1 MTTINTNVS
10 SLTALTNLN
19 NSNNALQTSLT
30 RLSTGLKINSGADD
44 PAGLVASNILGS
56 QIASINQ
63 SLTNSNRANDVLSTA
78 DAGLSQISGLL
89 DQIRSLVQAGL
100 NSGALSST
108 ELSADQNQIDQALSA
123 INEISANTT
132 FAGDQLID
140 GSKAYTT
147 QVSSAD
153 AAKLNSYQLN
163 SVAFSGTST
172 VPVTATVKTAA
183 TQGKLFYNFVNGGL
197 ASNTTVEVSGAS
209 GTNVLFLGQ
218 GSTISD
224 IKSAVNNVSNVT
236 GVTASATAAVYGTT
250 TFGTL
255 ASNNGLTFTDIRSEA
270 TDPSQAT
277 GNPQTL
283 KVAIAAAG
291 DTQTLSVSSASTAN
305 SLTLTITLGTNGT
318 GTVTS
323 TASDVKALIAAS
335 GVSSADVSV
344 TLEGTG
350 AGLVAAG
357 QAAQNV
363 TTGAVNGSLTFQSQ
377 DFGSSQFVGI
387 KVLQGTLATTAG
399 SLTGAASSRSTGS
412 DIVATINGQT
422 AVGSGLTASVTGSAL
437 DGSVTF
443 NTADNTAGTSATITV
458 TGGGSVFQIGQNANV
473 AGQINL
479 GLPAVNTAELGGTDG
494 KLFQLGSG
502 GGLSL
507 LDIGP
512 STPGSKL
519 VSIINEA
526 INQVSTLSGRIGA
539 LQSNVIDTNIAT
551 LNSALENVS
560 QADSDISDTNFA
572 QETSNLSRAQILEQ
586 SGISVLSIANQ
597 TPQAVLKLLANA

>member
-1 MTTINTNVS
+1 MTRINTNVS

-19 NSNNALQTSLT
+19 NSQNALQTSLT

-44 PAGLVASNILGS
+44 PAGLVAGNILGS

-63 SLTNSNRANDVLSTA
+63 SLSNSNRANDVLSTA
-78 DAGLSQISGLL
+78 DAGLGQISGLL
-89 DQIRSLVQAGL
+89 DQIRSLVQSGL
-100 NSGALSST
+100 NSGALSTT
-108 ELSADQNQIDQALSA
+108 ELAANQNQIDQALSA
-123 INEISANTT
+123 INKISANTT

-153 AAKLNSYQLN
+153 SAKLNSYQLN
-163 SVAFSGTST
+163 SVAFSGTPT

-197 ASNTTVEVSGAS
+197 ASNTTIEISGAS

-218 GSTISD
+218 GSSVSD
-224 IKSAVNNVSNVT
+224 LKAAVNNVSNVT
-236 GVTASATAAVYGTT
+236 GVVASATAAVYGTT
-250 TFGTL
+250 TFGTV
-255 ASNNGLTFTDIRSEA
+255 ASNNGLKFTDIRNA
-270 TDPSQAT
+270 TTNPDQGT
-277 GNPQTL
+277 GQTQTL
-283 KVAIAAAG
+283 KVAIAASAAS
-291 DTQTLSVSSASTAN
+291 QTLSVSSASTAN
-305 SLTLTITLGTNGT
+305 SLTLTITLGTDGSGN
-318 GTVTS
+318 VTS
-323 TASDVKALIAAS
+323 SASDVKALIAANAN
-335 GVSSADVSV
+335 SSADVSV

-350 AGLVAAG
+350 AGLVVAN

-363 TTGAVNGSLTFQSQ
+363 TTGAANGSLTFQSQ

-387 KVLQGTLATTAG
+387 NVLQGTLATTAG
-399 SLTGAASSRSTGS
+399 SLLGTASSRSTGS
-412 DIVATINGQT
+412 DIIATINGQT
-422 AVGSGLTASVTGSAL
+422 AVGNGLSASVTGSAL
-437 DGSVTF
+437 DASVTF
-443 NTADNTAGTSATITV
+443 NTADNVVGTSATITV
-458 TGGGSVFQIGQNANV
+458 TGGGSIFQIGQNANV

-507 LDIGP
+507 HDLGP
-512 STPGSKL
+512 TTPGSKL
-519 VSIINEA
+519 VAIINEA

-539 LQSNVIDTNIAT
+539 LQSNVINTNIAT
-551 LNSALENVS
+551 LNSALQNVS
-560 QADSDISDTNFA
+560 QAKSDITDTNFA
-572 QETSNLSRAQILEQ
+572 QETSNLARAQILAQ

-597 TPQAVLKLLANA
+597 TPQQVLKLLANA

>member
-1 MTTINTNVS
+1 MTRINTNVS
-10 SLTALTNLN
+10 SLVALN
-19 NSNNALQTSLT
+19 NLTGSQNSLQTSLT
-30 RLSTGLKINSGADD
+30 RLSTGLKINSGSDD

-63 SLTNSNRANDVLSTA
+63 SITNSNRANDVLSTA
-78 DAGLSQISGLL
+78 DAGLGQISGLL
-89 DQIRSLVQAGL
+89 DQVRSLVQSGL

-108 ELSADQNQIDQALSA
+108 ELNADQNQIDQALSA

-147 QVSSAD
+147 QVSAAD
-153 AAKLNSYQLN
+153 TAKLNSYQLN

-183 TQGKLFYNFVNGGL
+183 TQGQLFYNFVNGGL
-197 ASNTTVEVSGAS
+197 ASNTTIEVSGAS
-209 GTNVLFLGQ
+209 GTNVVFLGQ
-218 GSTISD
+218 GSSLSD
-224 IKSAVNNVSNVT
+224 LKSAVNNVSNVT
-236 GVTASATAAVYGTT
+236 GVTATRTAAVYGTT
-250 TFGTL
+250 TFGT
-255 ASNNGLTFTDIRSEA
+255 AGSNNGLTFTDIRSTA

-277 GNPQTL
+277 GNAQTL

-323 TASDVKALIAAS
+323 TASDVKALIASS
-335 GVSSADVSV
+335 GISSADVSV
-344 TLEGTG
+344 TLEGNGT
-350 AGLVAAG
+350 GLVVDN

-363 TTGAVNGSLTFQSQ
+363 TTGAKNGSLTFQSQ

-387 KVLQGTLATTAG
+387 NVLQGTLATTAG
-399 SLTGAASSRSTGS
+399 SLTGAASSRSSGS

-437 DGSVTF
+437 DAAVTF
-443 NTADNTAGTSATITV
+443 NTADNTVGTSATITV

-507 LDIGP
+507 LDLGP
-512 STPGSKL
+512 TTPGSKL

-526 INQVSTLSGRIGA
+526 INQVSTLSGNIGA

-560 QADSDISDTNFA
+560 QANSDISDTNFA
-572 QETSNLSRAQILEQ
+572 QETSNLARDQILEQ

-597 TPQAVLKLLANA
+597 TPQQVLKLLQ